1 MDLLSEYLA
10 RTVIEGRIA
19 AAEERR
25 PGRRIAEERRD
36 RRRRARRAT
45 VARWW
50 QRHAVRG
57 FDAGTPALALAAPER
72 LPSAELAQRLDD
84 AAHRIAEQGTSGE
97 RRLLAAMAKVA
108 AATAPGAAAALVD
121 PEGSEVSRQRAYGV
135 VHTHLVTS
143 LGPREHAWLLALLDG
158 DCLELPCRA
167 A

>member
-1 MDLLSEYLA
+1 MDPMSEYLA

-19 AAEERR
+19 AAEGRR
-25 PGRRIAEERRD
+25 AGRRIEEERREL
-36 RRRRARRAT
+36 RRQARRAA

-50 QRHAVRG
+50 QRRAVRG
-57 FDAGTPALALAAPER
+57 FDAGTLALALAAPAR

-121 PEGSEVSRQRAYGV
+121 PEGTEVSRQRAYGV

-143 LGPREHAWLLALLDG
+143 LGPREHAWLLGLLDG
-158 DCLELPCRA
+158 DRVELPGRA